1 MELYNFQARVMMVVG
16 ITGKGVN
23 FYFGVKLCFGGDT
36 NLENTACKPFPFLFF
51 CFIMGS
57 KYTDLFLLSKVFFFF
72 FFSLLQLSFAFVN
85 CLLLWV

>member
-51 CFIMGS
+51 CFHGIKIHRPFSFVKGF
-57 KYTDLFLLSKVFFFF
+57 LFLLF
-72 FFSLLQLSFAFVN
+72 
-85 CLLLWV
+85 